1 MRCTPELLKRIE
13 DAVES
18 IEYGTVRITVNEK
31 GAFTEISIEK
41 KDRVFKVS
49 ERNPFHSG

>member
-18 IEYGTVRITVNEK
+18 IDYGTVRITVNEK
-31 GAFTEISIEK
+31 GAFTEIAIEK
-41 KDRVFKVS
+41 KDRIFKVS